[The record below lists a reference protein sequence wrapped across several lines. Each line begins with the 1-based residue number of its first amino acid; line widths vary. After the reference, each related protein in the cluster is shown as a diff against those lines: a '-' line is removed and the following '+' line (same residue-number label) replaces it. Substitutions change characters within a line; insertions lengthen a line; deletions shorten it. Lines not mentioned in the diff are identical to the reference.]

1 MANWMQNVVN
11 NIQTSQNKA
20 SDFLNK
26 IITDEKTEYID
37 HKTAIV
43 PGVYAGNHVYR
54 KETLKHIW
62 GVYNMLPDVLTQSMG
77 KLFEIATESMLP
89 PKNMKNLLDYTHD
102 GASVYS
108 TNIREK
114 YINLPDKK
122 VETISSASKS
132 SYMPWYFTDDDNLV
146 GSSYSDY
153 WGMGTPSNVFENRR
167 TAKEIERDARK
178 AEKKAKKDA
187 RRQIREERQEERIN
201 RIEKKNS
208 ERAERVEKRINKR
221 KKSKNKPNEPTNK
234 LNFYDGSYK
243 DMYYEDFLYDTYVD
257 FVEDK
262 NGDIKDVEEK
272 VPSNYVLRSRLLKKS
287 SELFDK
293 GKIHYYSD
301 IKGNLLE
308 KTGGYVDSLGG
319 GEDRGRGKSL
329 KNRKGEFFR
338 SWSHAKQYV
347 TLNNIMRNKNTKKQI
362 DLAIENKVKTQ
373 PNRDVLNKNT
383 VLQSNGLIK
392 ISPTT
397 EDNDNGLYANLKK
410 CMFSIEN
417 LALLDAHHVHYKETD
432 KEGVE
437 HNYYRDMKAKRIMW
451 FPPYDLKFSDNS
463 NVQWS
468 ETNFIGRG
476 EPIYTYTNTR
486 RTGTLSFT
494 MLIDH
499 PSIIHNFKD
508 GHFNDSKLL
517 KFFNGDVKEEDFV
530 EKTFNVSAD
539 RYEVK
544 EKNNAESEPKETVN
558 TDGPYSCFSVYF
570 PYWYSGMSSNK
581 GLDTDVM
588 LWLYE
593 GVGTKTIEK
602 EDADFWG
609 ITKRGYE
616 MDKKDD
622 KTGISSIS
630 YNSDSIKL
638 TKIVPCNTVDDVKPL
653 HNNPRVNLG
662 KGWNKGVELLDR
674 TFNITFKKNG
684 VEEKVISISAAYFD
698 KYFTYNFLAFKVK
711 EGSEDLDITYEGD
724 EVIIKVKYYFKE
736 VKQGTVTLTKND
748 ILNMYFKEKY
758 SLFKIPI
765 IRNKKINGE
774 TDKNYYNNPD
784 EFFRCFN
791 RLDESGKD
799 KNKDKG
805 EELNYTDSTERN
817 SSCEASEEGVEKL
830 SFKEVYELLNNK

>member
-62 GVYNMLPDVLTQSMG
+62 GVYNMLPDALTQSMG

-187 RRQIREERQEERIN
+187 RKQVREERREERQEKRIN
-201 RIEKKNS
+201 RIDKNNS

-221 KKSKNKPNEPTNK
+221 KESKNKPNESTNN

-257 FVEDK
+257 LVEDDFG
-262 NGDIKDVEEK
+262 NFEEVEIKK
-272 VPSNYVLRSRLLKKS
+272 PTNYVLRSRLLKKS

-293 GKIHYYSD
+293 GKIHYDSD

-319 GEDRGRGKSL
+319 GKDRGRGKSL

-347 TLNNIMRNKNTKKQI
+347 TLNNTMRNKSTKEQI

-373 PNRDVLNKNT
+373 PHRDSLISNS
-383 VLQSNGLIK
+383 VLQSNGLVK
-392 ISPTT
+392 ITPTK
-397 EDNDNGLYANLKK
+397 EDNVNGLYTNLKK

-417 LALLDAHHVHYKETD
+417 LALTDAHTMKFTHKGKEYQGD
-432 KEGVE
+432 L
-437 HNYYRDMKAKRIMW
+437 NAKRVMW

-508 GHFNDSKLL
+508 GHSTDSKLL

-530 EKTFNVSAD
+530 EKKV
-539 RYEVK
+539 EVRTDVNEMQEKTNGEGEAK
-544 EKNNAESEPKETVN
+544 ESVN
-558 TDGPYSCFSVYF
+558 IDGPYSCFSIYF
-570 PYWYSGMSSNK
+570 PYGYSGETTK
-581 GLDTDVM
+581 GKDDDDVVK
-588 LWLYE
+588 WLYE
-593 GVGTKTIEK
+593 GVGAKTISDK
-602 EDADFWG
+602 DAEFWG
-609 ITKRGYE
+609 IIKQGYE
-616 MDKKDD
+616 MGEG
-622 KTGISSIS
+622 TAIS
-630 YNSDSIKL
+630 NIKY
-638 TKIVPCNTVDDVKPL
+638 D
-653 HNNPRVNLG
+653 
-662 KGWNKGVELLDR
+662 
-674 TFNITFKKNG
+674 
-684 VEEKVISISAAYFD
+684 
-698 KYFTYNFLAFKVK
+698 
-711 EGSEDLDITYEGD
+711 
-724 EVIIKVKYYFKE
+724 
-736 VKQGTVTLTKND
+736 
-748 ILNMYFKEKY
+748 
-758 SLFKIPI
+758 
-765 IRNKKINGE
+765 
-774 TDKNYYNNPD
+774 
-784 EFFRCFN
+784 
-791 RLDESGKD
+791 
-799 KNKDKG
+799 
-805 EELNYTDSTERN
+805 
-817 SSCEASEEGVEKL
+817 
-830 SFKEVYELLNNK
+830 LNNI